1 MNANQLFL
9 YAGWSA
15 YVNVVANIVG
25 FVSLLVFFSV
35 GGISGIIND
44 SSSVF
49 FSLSL
54 IPLAAA
60 WHHLHRS
67 LFPPLSLVVATI
79 GIIAMITAAILQ
91 ALLVFGVV
99 EFEQT
104 LGTVLAANAVIGIW
118 LMMNGILA
126 RIGSTLPPGLA
137 WLSIG
142 AGIGLVL
149 IIVGFWIG
157 GQQHPLTTVG
167 GLVAFIGIL
176 IWAIWLGRLLL
187 AGRVTLPG

>member
-1 MNANQLFL
+1 MNPNQLFL

-15 YVNVVANIVG
+15 CVNVIANIAG

-60 WHHLHRS
+60 WQHLPRA

-104 LGTVLAANAVIGIW
+104 LGRVLAANAVIGIW

-126 RIGSTLPPGLA
+126 RIGSTLPQGLA
-137 WLSIG
+137 CLSIG

-167 GLVAFIGIL
+167 GL
-176 IWAIWLGRLLL
+176 WPSL
-187 AGRVTLPG
+187 AS